1 LSRKYENSRA
11 MSCHPVTATQ
21 GVCAVKPA
29 DSTNPRAEGRPW
41 VNLELGG
48 LFLFGDLGL
57 ALEQVVEIEV
67 EQPARTRA
75 CRMVRRCFSEKKR
88 TVTEV
93 QRRAW
98 TW

>member
-1 LSRKYENSRA
+1 
-11 MSCHPVTATQ
+11 M
-21 GVCAVKPA
+21 
-29 DSTNPRAEGRPW
+29 
-41 VNLELGG
+41 NLELGG

-67 EQPARTRA
+67 EQPAHARVCVEWLGGA
-75 CRMVRRCFSEKKR
+75 LQRRSKHSGDR
-88 TVTEV
+88 EV